1 MVIVLPAEDM
11 ELIEDFKIVT
21 QPGRTWQLDLTQNRM
36 PPNMVDGLEAVEQ
49 AVYKILLTERY
60 QYPIYSWNY
69 GIELFDLFGKPM
81 SYVRPEVERRIKE
94 ALLQDDRITAV
105 DNFQFES
112 DDKNSLLVTFI
123 VHTIYGEL
131 EAGKAVRV

>member
-21 QPGRTWQLDLTQNRM
+21 QPGRTWQLDLEQSRM
-36 PPNMVDGLEAVEQ
+36 KSGKVDGMEALEQ

>member
-1 MVIVLPAEDM
+1 VLPAEDM

>member
-1 MVIVLPAEDM
+1 VLPTEDT
-11 ELIEDFKIVT
+11 ELIEEFKIVT
-21 QPGRTWQLDLTQNRM
+21 QPGLTWPMDLEQSRM
-36 PPNMVDGLEAVEQ
+36 KSGKVDGLEAVEQ
-49 AVYKILLTERY
+49 AVYKILATERY

-69 GIELFDLFGKPM
+69 GVELMDLYGKPL
-81 SYVRPEVERRIKE
+81 SYVRPEAERRIRE

-105 DNFQFES
+105 DNFMFENG
-112 DDKNSLLVTFI
+112 DKNSLLATFT

>member
-1 MVIVLPAEDM
+1 MLPAEDM

>member
-1 MVIVLPAEDM
+1 MLPAEDM

-21 QPGRTWQLDLTQNRM
+21 QPGRTWQLDLEQSRM
-36 PPNMVDGLEAVEQ
+36 KSGKVDGMEALEQ